1 MGCWRRSVATDSG
14 LEFRIPMSAGIAGS
28 VGSTGKTVSIPDC
41 YADTRWATAWNLEND
56 RKNNFKTNNMLVFP
70 IKNEAGS
77 TVGVLQFLN
86 KESADGVVVPFDDED
101 EKSIREFVGIA
112 ATHIEN
118 SQMYKVGTHPNISES
133 HTR

>member
-1 MGCWRRSVATDSG
+1 MATDSG

-28 VGSTGKTVSIPDC
+28 VGSTGRTVSIPDC

-56 RKNNFKTNNMLVFP
+56 KKNNFKTNNMLVFP

-86 KESADGVVVPFDDED
+86 KEFADGAVVPFDDED
-101 EKSIREFVGIA
+101 EKNIREFVGIA

-118 SQMYKVGTHPNISES
+118 SQMYKVGTRPNLIA
-133 HTR
+133 R